1 MPETAGASQILTCR
15 EEGLDVFSHLA
26 AAPVCGD
33 TVEVNGCRLEQE
45 VCLSYQR
52 TRLTEHSPNKAELKF
67 SMLQVPKHHSQVKGK
82 TAGAVILR
90 LLPCT
95 LLISVVK
102 PLMNQRRKGKKQSN
116 RKSRSEASLLRQQ
129 SLPRHRQNSQDKRS
143 TKFIKIHGSCLP
155 GSHKSALL

>member
-1 MPETAGASQILTCR
+1 M
-15 EEGLDVFSHLA
+15 DVFAHLA
-26 AAPVCGD
+26 AAPLCGD
-33 TVEVNGCRLEQE
+33 TVEVNRCRMEQA
-45 VCLSYQR
+45 VCLSDQR
-52 TRLTEHSPNKAELKF
+52 ARLTVRSPNKPELKF
-67 SMLQVPKHHSQVKGK
+67 SMLQIPKRHSQVKGK
-82 TAGAVILR
+82 TAGAAILR

-116 RKSRSEASLLRQQ
+116 RKSLSEALLLRQQ

-143 TKFIKIHGSCLP
+143 TKFIKIYGSSLP